1 MNYDRNGCLKKKKK
15 KKSDPSSQFNWPPL
29 GNLND
34 LEKFI

>member
-1 MNYDRNGCLKKKKK
+1 MIEMDIYVKKKK

-29 GNLND
+29 GNVSD